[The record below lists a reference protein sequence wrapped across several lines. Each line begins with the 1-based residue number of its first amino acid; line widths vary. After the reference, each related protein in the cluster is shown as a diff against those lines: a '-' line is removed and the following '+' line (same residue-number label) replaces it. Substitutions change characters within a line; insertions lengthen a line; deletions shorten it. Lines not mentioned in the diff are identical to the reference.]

1 MTAQIGADGL
11 DLLGDPCPQLLTD
24 VARAQ
29 PQPGGEW
36 VHLEKR
42 LGFHSTQRL
51 WISDLAG
58 SVLVATWPAELAR
71 QARYLYSAGLGSA
84 LSNCQYLWIKI
95 WSENRAFGGQA
106 AAAGGAERR
115 RLSRWGLLAGGGQ
128 GRVGV
133 GGQGFDGDFVAEAF
147 QALEVVAGLAAGTG
161 ALVVVAGAEVV
172 VAGGGVR

>member
-1 MTAQIGADGL
+1 MPDGTAIQPTGKPFDVIYSTAARWRDGKII
-11 DLLGDPCPQLLTD
+11 
-24 VARAQ
+24 
-29 PQPGGEW
+29 E
-36 VHLEKR
+36 E
-42 LGFHSTQRL
+42 
-51 WISDLAG
+51 
-58 SVLVATWPAELAR
+58 
-71 QARYLYSAGLGSA
+71 YL
-84 LSNCQYLWIKI
+84 

-172 VAGGGVR
+172 VAGGEVR